1 MKGGVGLYITYYI
14 RLEYIREGWCGTL
27 HDITIHSWRV
37 GWEFTFHFTS
47 HGCRSP
53 WNVCMIVVTWCCHVR
68 WYMQVCHAMLQNAL
82 YGCKNVA
89 WDLCWG
95 GSRSTK
101 PCVFPCEVAAGS
113 TERYLVCAAVAAA
126 IVSLSNRFSLGVLHI
141 WLFNVAH
148 ACVVLCVSWICGCRS
163 HLNGCIIVVILC
175 CHMRKYMQVCHAM
188 LQNAL

>member
-53 WNVCMIVVTWCCHVR
+53 WNGCMIVVTWCCHVR

-89 WDLCWG
+89 WGLCWG
-95 GSRSTK
+95 GSRSTWSGCRQHWK
-101 PCVFPCEVAAGS
+101 VPCVCGGCGCNRFIVESVLPWCSA
-113 TERYLVCAAVAAA
+113 YLVVQCCSCVRS
-126 IVSLSNRFSLGVLHI
+126 SLRFLNLWLQIAFEWLHD
-141 WLFNVAH
+141 
-148 ACVVLCVSWICGCRS
+148 
-163 HLNGCIIVVILC
+163 C
-175 CHMRKYMQVCHAM
+175 CHLVLSYA
-188 LQNAL
+188 